1 MRTLW
6 GEKGE
11 TPTKAAS
18 TISLSIYKVKNDN
31 NLTGH
36 HERRVKQ
43 IHLSDAIQE
52 ADQPHVTDR

>member
-1 MRTLW
+1 MSRRDFPTRHTLW

-18 TISLSIYKVKNDN
+18 TISLGIYKKVKNDN

-36 HERRVKQ
+36 HERRVK
-43 IHLSDAIQE
+43 
-52 ADQPHVTDR
+52 